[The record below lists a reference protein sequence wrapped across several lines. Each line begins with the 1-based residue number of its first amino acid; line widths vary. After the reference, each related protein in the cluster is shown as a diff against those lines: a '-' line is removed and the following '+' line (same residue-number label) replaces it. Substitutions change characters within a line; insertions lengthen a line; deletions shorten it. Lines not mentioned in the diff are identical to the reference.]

1 LKKAIKIGDILLITL
16 VIGAIGG
23 SMYRMYF
30 QDADSRDAVV
40 SVSNEVVRVF
50 SQSELMGLE
59 IYTIPMGKGK
69 AEIEV
74 DGGKVRVLPMA
85 RDLCPRGICSAT
97 GWIKRN
103 GSSIICMPN
112 RLVIQLNVDTRQSG
126 IDAVA

>member
-40 SVSNEVVRVF
+40 SVSNKVVRVF

-112 RLVIQLNVDTRQSG
+112 RLVIQLNVDTRQSR